1 VAPAGFYPM
10 GLHRARID
18 LYQFAAASVR
28 IGLKA
33 FIKRVAISTT
43 GPRGNIRRLTAARR
57 CWSDEV
63 RRQEVCLTET
73 PEEFRRRVEDIDA
86 KFFEQVNKRGEPH
99 RSRSFEYEKLAIEYS
114 HRGLQLLTYLNG
126 GALVAIPT
134 ALAFF
139 KADVGRIDVLLTA
152 VAFIVGLLFV
162 VLAQV
167 AAFFTMAKRA
177 EASMFSV
184 HEQFQRIAALQNPH
198 QAPEFAERMA
208 AATSDAKMGS
218 KRLATSDKWRLI
230 GLGFFVLS
238 LAAFVAG
245 CAWGA
250 WVVILAKEVASQ
262 P

>member
-1 VAPAGFYPM
+1 M
-10 GLHRARID
+10 
-18 LYQFAAASVR
+18 
-28 IGLKA
+28 
-33 FIKRVAISTT
+33 
-43 GPRGNIRRLTAARR
+43 
-57 CWSDEV
+57 
-63 RRQEVCLTET
+63 TET
-73 PEEFRRRVEDIDA
+73 PEEFRRRVEEIDA
-86 KFFEQVNKRGEPH
+86 KFYEQVNKRGEPH
-99 RSRSFEYEKLAIEYS
+99 RSRSFEYEKLAVEYS

-139 KADVGRIDVLLTA
+139 KADVSRTDVIWTA
-152 VAFIVGLLFV
+152 GAFIAGLLFV

-177 EASMFSV
+177 EASTFSA

-208 AATSDAKMGS
+208 AATSDGKTGS
-218 KRLATSDKWRLI
+218 ERQASSDKWRLA

-250 WVVILAKEVASQ
+250 RVVILAKEVAAR